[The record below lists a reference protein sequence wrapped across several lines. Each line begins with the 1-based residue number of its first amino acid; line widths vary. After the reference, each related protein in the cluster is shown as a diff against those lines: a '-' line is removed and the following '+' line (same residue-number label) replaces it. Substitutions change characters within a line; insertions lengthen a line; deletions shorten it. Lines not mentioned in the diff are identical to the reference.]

1 MIDLMVKIIMIAPSG
16 GGKGTLARFL
26 RNDLG
31 IPHIN
36 TGEILRNWTDTES
49 DLGKQV
55 MEARGAINQG
65 KFLSDELMGRV
76 VAKRLEAHDCVNG
89 FILDG
94 FPRSIGQ
101 AHHLDDLGVK
111 PDLVIELV
119 ATDEIVIERMRGRW
133 VCRRCR
139 ANHNEKLGPVNEC
152 RNCGGELYQR
162 EDDKEEMIRR
172 RLSQYRE
179 QEIPLREFYEAKGVL
194 LKITSGIDNPPGEI
208 FLAVKEYLW
217 KQSGCDEEHYDT
229 DL

>member
-1 MIDLMVKIIMIAPSG
+1 MIAPSG

-31 IPHIN
+31 IPHIAM
-36 TGEILRNWTDTES
+36 GDILRAWTDNES
-49 DLGKQV
+49 ELGKIITSYKSSINKGNFLPDDIIVQV
-55 MEARGAINQG
+55 LKRRLARP
-65 KFLSDELMGRV
+65 
-76 VAKRLEAHDCVNG
+76 DCEKG

-94 FPRSIGQ
+94 YPRSLGQ
-101 AHHLDDLGVK
+101 AKMLDEYGIF

-119 ATDEIVIERMRGRW
+119 ATDEVVVERMRGRW
-133 VCRRCR
+133 VCSRCR
-139 ANHNEKLGPVNEC
+139 ANHNEKLGPVDEC